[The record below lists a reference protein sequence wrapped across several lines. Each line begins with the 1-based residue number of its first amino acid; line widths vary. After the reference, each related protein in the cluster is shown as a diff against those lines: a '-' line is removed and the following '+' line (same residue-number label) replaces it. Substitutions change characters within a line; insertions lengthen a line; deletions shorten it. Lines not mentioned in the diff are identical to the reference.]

1 MTLKNV
7 KVTEDVKKQLDDISI
22 EKETYNVT
30 IQRLLNENKL
40 LKARCD
46 ELKQDK
52 ELFIELTQMSKA
64 RRVKH
69 NAILEPEDIEILL
82 KEGVNDF
89 YRQEYKVNVPLAN
102 YSVSPLELV
111 GLASIINALYEIDIE
126 YDENYDFDKN
136 KLFKLSDRLQAIAY
150 NTIEYKRKD
159 YDELE
164 LDDFFYQ
171 ILKCNVRDYNVKDDL
186 LEYFK
191 E

>member
-30 IQRLLNENKL
+30 IQRLINENKL
-40 LKARCD
+40 YKARCD

-52 ELFIELTQMSKA
+52 ELFIELTQMRKA
-64 RRVKH
+64 RRVNHK
-69 NAILEPEDIEILL
+69 ALFEREDIELLL
-82 KEGVNDF
+82 KNGVSDF
-89 YRQEYKVNVPLAN
+89 YRQEYKTNHPHAH
-102 YSVSPLELV
+102 YSMTPLELV

-126 YDENYDFDKN
+126 YDENYEFDKN
-136 KLFKLSDRLQAIAY
+136 KLYKLSDSLQDSCSYA
-150 NTIEYKRKD
+150 IEYKHIEYND
-159 YDELE
+159 IE

-171 ILKCNVRDYNVKDDL
+171 LLKCNVRDYNVKDDL
-186 LEYFK
+186 LEYLK

>member
-22 EKETYNVT
+22 DKETYNVT

-52 ELFIELTQMSKA
+52 ELFIELTQMSKS

-69 NAILEPEDIEILL
+69 NAILEPEDIELLL
-82 KEGVNDF
+82 KEGVSDF
-89 YRQEYKVNVPLAN
+89 YREK
-102 YSVSPLELV
+102 YSINHPYAHYTMTPLELV

-136 KLFKLSDRLQAIAY
+136 KLFKLSDRLQDSCSYAIQYRKQEY
-150 NTIEYKRKD
+150 NDI
-159 YDELE
+159 E
-164 LDDFFYQ
+164 LDDFLYQ
-171 ILKCNVRDYNVKDDL
+171 ILNCNVRDYNVKDDII
-186 LEYFK
+186 EYLK